1 MPTTKPH
8 EQHKDAERHMREA
21 QNALIEEQVVHT
33 LGKPDGLHEL
43 QVRRLWEDH
52 YRVNVFI
59 GTDGVSAKI
68 ANSYF
73 VQADSDGNILRS
85 SPKITKLY

>member
-1 MPTTKPH
+1 MPTTERV
-8 EQHKDAERHMREA
+8 EQDKAIEEHKRDTL
-21 QNALIEEQVVHT
+21 NALIGEQVMHT
-33 LGKPDGLHEL
+33 LGKPDALHNV
-43 QVRRLWEDH
+43 QVRRLWVDC

-59 GTDGVSAKI
+59 GANATLAKI

-73 VQADSDGNILRS
+73 VRADSDGNILRS